1 MTNVRQLPVNQDN
14 SFEKFSEFNAAEKAG
29 YTNTQS
35 ALVELI
41 VDGLKTE
48 FEATESKGYLQEIKC
63 ITCGEKRA
71 YTSLEKPFKIK
82 CNRNNNCSGAEG
94 VNYTQYLPDVRNSFY
109 SRISEPTSDDPN
121 RSWRAYA
128 QIKRGIKN
136 YEKWGGEYL
145 RQYIKDDKNG
155 GNYQALAFRLSD
167 GKTLNLRLIQCP
179 VRPTHNT
186 GAVEKLLWIPS
197 AEIDLAE
204 PLYITEAPLKA
215 MGILESG
222 RQAISAVSATC
233 SPEKKDWIAENKN
246 KLTKLIL
253 AFDNDKA
260 GRKALQ
266 KWTEFCER
274 EEIDYHAEIPP
285 HGKDWDDLHKEGS
298 LAKDETWEKA
308 RFEGDM
314 ATAKTPLEA
323 VEAWHSIQNQA
334 PTVFEWKGSLWAPKY
349 KKSEKDGSVTYTLES
364 CKQVLNGTLSASYS
378 IKTEPLDKE
387 GEGEHEIKNYITAKA
402 IGARKVRF
410 LADSE
415 SMCSR
420 SKFKSLLMR
429 STRLLFKGSDNHLD
443 YLIENNM
450 HLTSAPLLRKLTRI
464 GYDAETQ
471 AFVYK
476 HLAFDKDGNMS
487 FPNKE
492 GYFEDLE
499 LVPTHYKHAI
509 KSFGKCSLKEFAD
522 DLYIAWGAN
531 ALITLG
537 YYVAT
542 MFSHIIYEDS
552 SFGFFPF
559 LSLYGDKN
567 TGKSTMVSFF
577 NAAFSFIAEEGLAMT
592 GANTKKGLSRRM
604 AQRVSM
610 ALPLLEANKGE
621 KFTFDENQLLP
632 LYNRESPQNTAQ
644 KTMDLTTRDLPF
656 DATLLFVQNNEPFTL
671 GAVKQRVI
679 SLAFKYPENKEF
691 SQESIEAVTRLQ
703 KLCNTTRGST
713 DICGVGI
720 EILKNRKFF
729 EERIVDRIHEV
740 MEQLKKKGIKNRRVC
755 ANYAIPLAG
764 FKLFAEKFY
773 PEFIEDQALFD
784 KLIDQALPSAINKM
798 ETSENESDMGQDF
811 FNAFEKLTE
820 PTNGTVSI
828 TYLREGEHYLKE
840 EKTGLLFV
848 RLTEVCRVMDD
859 QGYRWAQNPNF
870 KDELRRHERFSES
883 KMKKSKKWKGK
894 KSNHAWVFKD

>member
-1 MTNVRQLPVNQDN
+1 MENVTHLPVFPN
-14 SFEKFSEFNAAEKAG
+14 SFQKFPELIAAENAG
-29 YTNTQS
+29 YANTQS
-35 ALVELI
+35 TLVNLI
-41 VDGLKTE
+41 IDGLKSD
-48 FEATESKGYLQEIKC
+48 FQASESKGYLQQIKC
-63 ITCGEKRA
+63 LRCGERRA
-71 YTSLEKPFKIK
+71 YTSKEKPFKIK
-82 CNRNNNCSGAEG
+82 CNRQNNCSGAEG
-94 VNYTQYLPDVRNSFY
+94 VNYTEYLPDVRKGFY
-109 SRISEPTSDDPN
+109 SKMSEPTPDDPH
-121 RSWRAYA
+121 RLYRAYA
-128 QIKRGIKN
+128 QVRRGIKN
-136 YEKWGGEYL
+136 YEQWGGEY
-145 RQYIKDDKNG
+145 QKQPIKNG
-155 GNYQALAFRLSD
+155 DSSGHYHALAFRLSD
-167 GKTLNLRLIQCP
+167 GKTMNLRLIDCP
-179 VRPTHNT
+179 ARPTHNT
-186 GAVEKLLWIPS
+186 GSVEKLLWIPS
-197 AEIDLAE
+197 ATIDLESPIYVA
-204 PLYITEAPLKA
+204 EAPLKA

-222 RQAISAVSATC
+222 RQAISVVSSTC
-233 SPEKKDWIAENKN
+233 SPDKKDWLNENKA
-246 KLTKLIL
+246 KIGKLIL

-260 GRKALQ
+260 GRKALA
-266 KWTEFCER
+266 KWSEFCER
-274 EEIDYHAEIPP
+274 EGIDYHAEIPP
-285 HGKDWDDLHKEGS
+285 YGKDWDDLHKEG
-298 LAKDETWEKA
+298 LLEQDETWQKA
-308 RFEGDM
+308 RLEGDL
-314 ATAKTPLEA
+314 ATAKTP
-323 VEAWHSIQNQA
+323 VEAAEAWQSSQDQA

-349 KKSEKDGSVTYTLES
+349 KKSEKEGSVTYTLES

-410 LADSE
+410 LADPE
-415 SMCSR
+415 SLCSK

-429 STRLLFKGSDNHLD
+429 STRLLFKGSDAHLD

-450 HLTSAPLLRKLTRI
+450 DLTSAPLLRKLTRI

-471 AFVYK
+471 AYVYR
-476 HLAFDKDGNMS
+476 HIAFDKDGNMF
-487 FPNKE
+487 FPNTE
-492 GYFEDLE
+492 GFFEELE
-499 LVPTHYKHAI
+499 LVPSHYKHAI

-522 DLYIAWGAN
+522 DLYTAWGAN

-567 TGKSTMVSFF
+567 TGKSTMVNFF
-577 NAAFSFIAEEGLAMT
+577 NAAFSFIAEEGLALT

-610 ALPLLEANKGE
+610 ALPLLEGNKGE

-679 SLAFKYPENKEF
+679 SLKFKNPENKVF
-691 SQESIEAVTRLQ
+691 SQESIDAVTRLQ

-729 EERIVDRIHEV
+729 EERIVNRIHEV
-740 MEQLKKKGIKNRRVC
+740 MEQLKKKGITNRRVC

-764 FKLFAEKFY
+764 FKLFAEIFY

-784 KLIDQALPSAINKM
+784 NLIDKALPSAINKM
-798 ETSENESDMGQDF
+798 ETAENESDMGQDF
-811 FNAFEKLTE
+811 FNAFEKLSE
-820 PTNGTVSI
+820 PTGGTISI
-828 TYLREGEHYLKE
+828 TCLKEGEHYLKE

-848 RLTEVCRVMDD
+848 RLTEVCRVMDS
-859 QGYRWAQNPNF
+859 QGYRWAQASNF
-870 KDELRRHERFSES
+870 KGELRKHERFQGERP
-883 KMKKSKKWKGK
+883 KKSKKWVGK
-894 KSNHAWVFKD
+894 KLQRAWVFQI